1 MLGLQLLSDIIN
13 YYYYIFINLFTIYLN
28 LLLDAPKSFQFGF
41 QDPASPI
48 AEGLIDL
55 HNYIFIFLM

>member
-1 MLGLQLLSDIIN
+1 MLK
-13 YYYYIFINLFTIYLN
+13 YLN
-28 LLLDAPKSFQFGF
+28 IFFIVNIFLDSPKAFQFGF

-55 HNYIFIFLM
+55 HNYIFIFLIIVCSFVL